1 MAYNQPIRDKE
12 TTEFINEWQEHC
24 KDVAKGKVNP
34 HILAMDLEKAALAAV
49 VPAVDNVD
57 AAIKEAFE
65 NDNEID
71 I

>member
-1 MAYNQPIRDKE
+1 M
-12 TTEFINEWQEHC
+12 
-24 KDVAKGKVNP
+24 NP
-34 HILAMDLEKAALAAV
+34 HILAMDLEKAALAAL

-65 NDNEID
+65 NEEDVD